1 MAILRSLKNYFVG
14 VVREHLFS
22 SDLFMQI
29 IKIINKD
36 RKRKNISRIWVF
48 HAQKSEYVQRKTYYT
63 WSDNLTHLFYIVVLF
78 NFNPSH
84 KNDDY
89 GQSYSLQQDE
99 DHKCKIK
106 NVRILKKRNCCLY
119 TMYVCNVKQQS
130 TYFYFILL
138 LD

>member
-84 KNDDY
+84 KMTIMGKVIAYNRM
-89 GQSYSLQQDE
+89 
-99 DHKCKIK
+99 
-106 NVRILKKRNCCLY
+106 RI
-119 TMYVCNVKQQS
+119 TNVKLKTS
-130 TYFYFILL
+130 EY
-138 LD
+138 